1 MLLTMDKYKLSLIQ
15 EKHRRC
21 RIAVPLVWSPAWYAR
36 QTVVRQAPRQIG
48 KQLLRAN
55 VIDEVGE
62 YLIFSGTEEWSR
74 LLFSI
79 GEAPSE

>member
-15 EKHRRC
+15 EKHRRVELQFPWYGLQHGTPGKLLC
-21 RIAVPLVWSPAWYAR
+21 AKHPGRLVSN
-36 QTVVRQAPRQIG
+36 
-48 KQLLRAN
+48 LLRAN